1 MASYNKVTK
10 EKYDVIKILLKG
22 GATVQEAADFVK
34 LSTITIYAVRNS
46 ESFEEYEQIA
56 IAKKIERKKRMAAMK
71 AKEYEKKEDPKPEVK
86 QEVKQE
92 VKPEVKPEEPKPV
105 NPTVVK
111 IEATHYMMQE
121 MQRTNELLKL
131 ISNKLAFIVDEL
143 TGVKTN
149 AEQDH

>member
-1 MASYNKVTK
+1 MKGSTRAMASYNKVTK

-34 LSTITIYAVRNS
+34 LSTITVYAVRNS
-46 ESFEEYEQIA
+46 ETFEEYEQIA
-56 IAKKIERKKRMAAMK
+56 VAKKIERKKRMAAMK
-71 AKEYEKKEDPKPEVK
+71 AKEYEKKEEP
-86 QEVKQE
+86 KQE
-92 VKPEVKPEEPKPV
+92 VKPEVKPEEPKPA

-121 MQRTNELLKL
+121 MQRTNELLKG
-131 ISNKLAFIVDEL
+131 ISAKLAFIVEEL

>member
-34 LSTITIYAVRNS
+34 LSTITVYAVRNS
-46 ESFEEYEQIA
+46 ETFEEYEQIA

-71 AKEYEKKEDPKPEVK
+71 AKEYEKQEDPKPEVK
-86 QEVKQE
+86 PEDKPEVKQE
-92 VKPEVKPEEPKPV
+92 EPKPA

-121 MQRTNELLKL
+121 MQRTNELLKG
-131 ISNKLAFIVDEL
+131 ISAKLAFIVDEL
-143 TGVKTN
+143 TGVKSS
-149 AEQDH
+149 EVSKGMD

>member
-22 GATVQEAADFVK
+22 GATVQEAADFIK
-34 LSTITIYAVRNS
+34 LSTATIYTVRMS
-46 ESFEEYEQIA
+46 DSFEEYEQVA
-56 IAKKIERKKRMAAMK
+56 AQKALDRKRRIAAMK
-71 AKEYEKKEDPKPEVK
+71 AKEYEKKEDKPEDKPEVK
-86 QEVKQE
+86 QE
-92 VKPEVKPEEPKPV
+92 EPKPV
-105 NPTVVK
+105 SPTVVK

-149 AEQDH
+149 EVSKGVDGL

>member
-34 LSTITIYAVRNS
+34 LSSATIYTVRMS
-46 ESFEEYEQIA
+46 DSFEEYEQVA
-56 IAKKIERKKRMAAMK
+56 AQKALDRKRRMAAMK
-71 AKEYEKKEDPKPEVK
+71 AKETEKKEDPKP
-86 QEVKQE
+86 E
-92 VKPEVKPEEPKPV
+92 VKPEVKPEEPKPA

-121 MQRTNELLKL
+121 MQRTNELLKG
-131 ISNKLAFIVDEL
+131 ISAKLAFIVDEL
-143 TGVKTN
+143 TGVKSS
-149 AEQDH
+149 EVSKGMD